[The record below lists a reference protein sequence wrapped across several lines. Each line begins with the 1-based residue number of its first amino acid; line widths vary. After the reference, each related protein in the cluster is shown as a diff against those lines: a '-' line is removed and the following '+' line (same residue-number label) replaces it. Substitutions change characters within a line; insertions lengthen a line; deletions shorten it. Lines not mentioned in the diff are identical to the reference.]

1 MHKKQNEEWKPSVC
15 RVSTADAIPEEPGAS
30 TEPPQSPREPTES
43 HPTEPHRAHRTPQIP
58 HRATQNPA
66 ECRRDKQNHAEAQ
79 PHIPHPNNPTPPRAT
94 PQKPTPRAHPHR
106 APLRKTCILFFFLK
120 ICSFFFFN
128 YVYVEERVC
137 AHKCRCPQ
145 RCQIPLELRL
155 GAVVSHLIWVLG
167 LELRSSGR
175 ALCALNH

>member
-1 MHKKQNEEWKPSVC
+1 MQFLKSL
-15 RVSTADAIPEEPGAS
+15 
-30 TEPPQSPREPTES
+30 EPPQNPHKAPESPQSPTPQSPTEHTEPRRS
-43 HPTEPHRAHRTPQIP
+43 PTEPHRIPQNAAETRRT
-58 HRATQNPA
+58 T
-66 ECRRDKQNHAEAQ
+66 
-79 PHIPHPNNPTPPRAT
+79 
-94 PQKPTPRAHPHR
+94 QKPTPRAHPHR